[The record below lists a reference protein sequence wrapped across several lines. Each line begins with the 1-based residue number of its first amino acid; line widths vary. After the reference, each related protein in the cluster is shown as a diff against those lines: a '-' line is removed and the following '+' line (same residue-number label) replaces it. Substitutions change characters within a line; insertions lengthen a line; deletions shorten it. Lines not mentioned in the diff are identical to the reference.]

1 MPTITEEFEAFWKK
15 YPRRVKRFD
24 AMKAYQK
31 ARIVATAEEISA
43 GVDGLLAHLPEEM
56 RYVPHAT
63 SWLNAGRW
71 QDEYDDAP
79 LVSIRTECP
88 HTPECHNKAWCL
100 VVRARERGE
109 VA

>member
-1 MPTITEEFEAFWKK
+1 MPTITEEFDIFWTR
-15 YPRRVKRFD
+15 YPKRVKRFD

-31 ARIVATAEEISA
+31 ARIVATAEEILA
-43 GVDGLLAHLPEEM
+43 GVVQLLAHMPDEM

-71 QDEYDDAP
+71 TDEYAAP
-79 LVSIRTECP
+79 VVPVKESCP
-88 HTPECHNKAWCL
+88 HVPECHNLSWCR
-100 VVRARERGE
+100 VVKARERGE